1 MKLHTR
7 LQKSFKLCYPII
19 IPTIVFFLLT
29 HLLAVIQRFSKN
41 SMEYISIATNWI
53 MNLKICIF
61 SPFSFIMCYH
71 YMVMLSLNVNSI
83 ATLASKYAQKKKKY
97 SVFEFYYLIGIF
109 FPPEGYRYTRF
120 FYCYF
125 SYLFRPAAF

>member
-19 IPTIVFFLLT
+19 IPTIVFFVLT

-61 SPFSFIMCYH
+61 SPFSFIICYH
-71 YMVMLSLNVNSI
+71 YMVMLSLNVNTI
-83 ATLASKYAQKKKKY
+83 ATLASKYAQKKKKIQCFWILLFNRY
-97 SVFEFYYLIGIF
+97 FLSSRRLSVHAILLLLFQLLI
-109 FPPEGYRYTRF
+109 
-120 FYCYF
+120 
-125 SYLFRPAAF
+125 

>member
-7 LQKSFKLCYPII
+7 LQKSFKLCYLII

-61 SPFSFIMCYH
+61 SPFSFIICYH
-71 YMVMLSLNVNSI
+71 YMVMLSLNVNTI
-83 ATLASKYAQKKKKY
+83 ATLASKYAQKKKKIQGFWILLFNRY
-97 SVFEFYYLIGIF
+97 FLSSRRLSVHAILLLLFQLLI
-109 FPPEGYRYTRF
+109 
-120 FYCYF
+120 
-125 SYLFRPAAF
+125 

>member
-61 SPFSFIMCYH
+61 SPFSFIICYH
-71 YMVMLSLNVNSI
+71 YMVMLSLNVNTI
-83 ATLASKYAQKKKKY
+83 ATLASKYAQKKKKIQCFWILLFNRY
-97 SVFEFYYLIGIF
+97 FLSSRRLSVHAILLLLFQLLI
-109 FPPEGYRYTRF
+109 
-120 FYCYF
+120 
-125 SYLFRPAAF
+125 

>member
-19 IPTIVFFLLT
+19 IPTIVFFVLT

-61 SPFSFIMCYH
+61 SPFSFIICYH
-71 YMVMLSLNVNSI
+71 YMVMLSLNVNTI
-83 ATLASKYAQKKKKY
+83 ATLASEYAQKKKKIQCFWILLFNRY
-97 SVFEFYYLIGIF
+97 VLSSRRLSVHAILLLLFQLLI
-109 FPPEGYRYTRF
+109 
-120 FYCYF
+120 
-125 SYLFRPAAF
+125 

>member
-19 IPTIVFFLLT
+19 IPTIVFFVLT

-61 SPFSFIMCYH
+61 SPFSFIICYH
-71 YMVMLSLNVNSI
+71 YMVMLSLNVNTI
-83 ATLASKYAQKKKKY
+83 ATLASKYAEKKKKIQCFWILLFNRY
-97 SVFEFYYLIGIF
+97 FLSSRRLSVHAILLLLFQLLI
-109 FPPEGYRYTRF
+109 
-120 FYCYF
+120 
-125 SYLFRPAAF
+125 